1 MTTENHSSSF
11 FQRQEHS
18 IQEIIN
24 QQLLLQEQL
33 RPLADGG
40 EEEMSSQKW
49 PKIGSY
55 WIIFFWYLGHEVHV
69 KQNNLIEFAII
80 SFRSGNSPNMTQ
92 LFQEIG

>member
-1 MTTENHSSSF
+1 MGIIVGHYKNSFKTTRKVGNRGFFRGSIRHLKVKDDSGITPAVF

-40 EEEMSSQKW
+40 EEMSSQK
-49 PKIGSY
+49 
-55 WIIFFWYLGHEVHV
+55 
-69 KQNNLIEFAII
+69 
-80 SFRSGNSPNMTQ
+80 
-92 LFQEIG
+92 